1 MSRSNVTRNISG
13 CPTDAV
19 DDFGSDQLGMVG
31 RLLQCSRLRTLLTVV
46 GALLGLAVAGYTVDR
61 VAVHARMNSMETKQ
75 AVTAEQIEKIDRNV
89 QTLVE
94 RLIGNK
100 P

>member
-1 MSRSNVTRNISG
+1 
-13 CPTDAV
+13 
-19 DDFGSDQLGMVG
+19 
-31 RLLQCSRLRTLLTVV
+31 
-46 GALLGLAVAGYTVDR
+46 
-61 VAVHARMNSMETKQ
+61 MNSMETKQ